1 MGFKIGDNIVY
12 GGSGVCQIDDI
23 KDISFFHEQPQK
35 YYVLKPLFV
44 KQAAVVYVPFENKA
58 QVSRIQPVLSK
69 KEAIALIDA
78 LPIKTGMW
86 IEDRNDRKDTFSSIV
101 TTGTREEILGL
112 IHLINSHARLL
123 LKDGKHLNAQDER
136 VLNDAKNRI
145 NNEFAIAL
153 DIEPDGVCEMIQEKT
168 GIEDFA

>member
-1 MGFKIGDNIVY
+1 MEFKIGDNIVY
-12 GGSGVCQIDDI
+12 GGNGVCQIDDI

-78 LPIKTGMW
+78 LPIKTGAW
-86 IEDRNDRKDTFSSIV
+86 IEDRNERKEMFSDIV
-101 TTGTREEILGL
+101 ANGACEEILGL
-112 IHLINSHARLL
+112 INLINTKASELS
-123 LKDGKHLNAQDER
+123 KDGKHLNAQDER
-136 VLNDAKNRI
+136 VLADAKNRI
-145 NNEFAIAL
+145 NNEFAVAL
-153 DIEPDGVCEMIQEKT
+153 EIEPDGVYEMIHEKT